1 MIKVNTLSRLGFKTF
16 AVPPA
21 DENNGQYTL
30 SPAQNLGDIKSL
42 FQPPIYTIDGKYAAC
57 FKSNNDPIEI
67 INNETET
74 IDCIINITE
83 VQHIEFSPLG
93 NYLLTW
99 SRPKK
104 TTGDQQPEGNLHI
117 WHIPSGVLLK
127 SFYQKVYKTNLI
139 QWTNDEKLLFY
150 MVTNEV
156 QIYTIIS
163 ANEGEKESSVNSTMG
178 DNVKKLYH
186 KGLTSYK
193 ASNSTSS
200 GIS

>member
-16 AVPPA
+16 IVSPA
-21 DENNGQYTL
+21 DANTGQYTL
-30 SPAQNLGDIKSL
+30 SAAQNLGEIKTL
-42 FQPPIYTIDGKYAAC
+42 FQSPIYTIDGKYAAC
-57 FKSNNDPIEI
+57 FKSKNDPIEI

-74 IDCIINITE
+74 IDCVLNIIE

-104 TTGDQQPEGNLHI
+104 TTGDQKQEGNLHL
-117 WHIPSGVLLK
+117 WNIPSGALLK
-127 SFYQKVYKTNLI
+127 SFYQKVYKSNLI
-139 QWTNDEKLLFY
+139 QWTNDEKMLFY
-150 MVTNEV
+150 MVTNEL

-163 ANEGEKESSVNSTMG
+163 ANEKEKESCFSSSISSS
-178 DNVKKLYH
+178 VKKLYH

-193 ASNSTSS
+193 ISNSTSS
-200 GIS
+200 GI